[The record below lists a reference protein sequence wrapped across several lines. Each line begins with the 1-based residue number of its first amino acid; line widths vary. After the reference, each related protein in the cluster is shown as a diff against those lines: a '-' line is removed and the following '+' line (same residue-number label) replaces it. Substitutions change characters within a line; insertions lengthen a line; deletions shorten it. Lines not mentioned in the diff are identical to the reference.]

1 MSEKLPYGTNMP
13 ATDGA
18 SEATAVP
25 NETIA
30 LITGGARGI
39 GRYLSEAFAKA
50 GYHVIVTATSASNA
64 EDAADEIGE
73 ATGGAVTGVGL
84 RTDDIAAVQALRESV
99 TALEAETGRRL
110 QVLIN
115 NAGRIESSEG
125 PLWDADPEA
134 VKDVVDAN
142 VTGVALMVNA
152 FAPVLIAGAE
162 ATDRPSRIIDLNSG
176 SGAQGTPAYA
186 VYSAS
191 KAALFRI
198 ADSVVHFGHD
208 AGLRIFEMAPGVVE
222 TAMTKSMPVHDFRT
236 GDDWTSPQ
244 QVTDLALALAS
255 GTLDAFTG
263 RYVRAGAD
271 SEASLIAEA
280 ADGLADSARRLVL
293 GLTR

>member
-13 ATDGA
+13 TTDGTP
-18 SEATAVP
+18 EATAVP
-25 NETIA
+25 SETIA

-39 GRYLSEAFAKA
+39 GRHLSEAFAGA

-64 EDAADEIGE
+64 EAAADEIAE
-73 ATGGAVTGVGL
+73 ATGGGVTGVGL
-84 RTDDIAAVQALRESV
+84 RTDDIAAVKALRESV
-99 TALEAETGRRL
+99 VALEAETGKRL

-125 PLWDADPEA
+125 PLWDADPESLKA
-134 VKDVVDAN
+134 VVDAN
-142 VTGVALMVNA
+142 VTGVALMINV
-152 FAPVLIAGAE
+152 FAPVLMAGAE
-162 ATDRPSRIIDLNSG
+162 ATGRPSRIIDLNSG
-176 SGAQGTPAYA
+176 SGAKGTPAYA

-191 KAALFRI
+191 KASLFRL

-208 AGLRIFEMAPGVVE
+208 KGLRIFEMAPGVVE
-222 TAMTKSMPVHDFRT
+222 TAMTKSMPVHDFRQ
-236 GDDWTSPQ
+236 GDDWTSPA

-271 SEASLIAEA
+271 SEESLLAEA
-280 ADGLADSARRLVL
+280 SGGLSDQTRGLVL
-293 GLTR
+293 G